1 MHDDMVI
8 NLACARKRSPHMI
21 AALFTLALLLLLPGV
36 SASAGLQALTDREAA
51 AGLREALVAGARHAV
66 ATLGRADGYLGD
78 PKVKIALPPKFARA
92 ERALRTMGMGKQV
105 DQLLTTMNSAAE
117 AAVPEASALLIDAA
131 RKMSVQDAKSIL
143 TGGDDAATQY
153 FRRNTSD
160 KLAERFLP
168 IVKRATAQVKVAES
182 YNRLAGSAASLGLID
197 RKDADLDRYITQK
210 ALDGLFLKMAE
221 EEGAIRN
228 DPVRAG
234 TDLVKRVFGA
244 ITLP

>member
-8 NLACARKRSPHMI
+8 NLACARKRSRHMVAI
-21 AALFTLALLLLLPGV
+21 LFTLALLLPGV
-36 SASAGLQALTDREAA
+36 SAGAGLQALTEQEAA

-66 ATLGRADGYLGD
+66 STLGRADGYLGD
-78 PKVKIALPPKFARA
+78 PKVKIALPPKFTRV

-105 DQLLTTMNSAAE
+105 DQLVTTMNRAAE

-131 RKMSVQDAKSIL
+131 RRMSVQDAKGIL

-153 FRRNTSD
+153 FRRSTSD

-221 EEGAIRN
+221 EERAIRN

-234 TDLVKRVFGA
+234 TNLLKRVFGA
-244 ITLP
+244 ITQ